1 MCVHRLIKHC
11 LRALALG
18 LSLALVACGALDV
31 DTVPA
36 DFVVVDDP
44 RITTDVRYYSTDN
57 FVGERIDGYR
67 APRVYMSGAAY
78 AALLGVVADLE
89 AFGLGLKL
97 FDAYRPQQAVNHFVR
112 WAEDIDDT
120 RMKSRYYPLVD
131 KRNLFRDGYIAARS
145 GHSRGSTVDL
155 TIVDLATGEELDMGT
170 PWDYF
175 DLSSWGAYTE
185 ISAEQRANRALL
197 RSAMARHGFNPI
209 TTEWWHFTLADEPY
223 PATFFNF
230 PVE

>member
-1 MCVHRLIKHC
+1 MLIHHIMQSC
-11 LRALALG
+11 MRIATLA

-31 DTVPA
+31 DTAPA

-44 RITTDVRYYSTDN
+44 RIITEVRYYSADN
-57 FVGERIDGYR
+57 FVGERIDGYL
-67 APRVYMSGAAY
+67 APRVYMTRTAY
-78 AALLGVVADLE
+78 TALLEVVEYLE
-89 AFGLGLKL
+89 GFGLGLKI

-112 WAEDIDDT
+112 WAEDINDT
-120 RMKSRYYPLVD
+120 RMKSRYYPIVD
-131 KRNLFRDGYIAARS
+131 KSNLFRDGYIAERS

-155 TIVDLATGEELDMGT
+155 TIVDLVSGEELDMGT

-175 DLSSWGAYTE
+175 DLSSWGAYAD
-185 ISAEQRANRALL
+185 IGAEQRANRALL
-197 RSAMARHGFNPI
+197 RSAMTRHGFNPI
-209 TTEWWHFTLADEPY
+209 TTEWWHFTFADEPY